1 MEKEIPSTAG
11 SSSSDPALADLFSDE
26 IVDPVYQAK
35 AHVLNQA
42 IQKIG
47 MGKYQVSCR
56 INYPFFDR
64 FGIYLLVVSRCG
76 CRLWLG
82 RVRFFFQVPVYNPT
96 LNIFLRVFQR

>member
-1 MEKEIPSTAG
+1 MMEKEIPSTAG

-56 INYPFFDR
+56 INYPFLTGLEF
-64 FGIYLLVVSRCG
+64 IY
-76 CRLWLG
+76 
-82 RVRFFFQVPVYNPT
+82 
-96 LNIFLRVFQR
+96 